1 MLRVAIVDDDIIY
14 VKELCAHLKR
24 YQKEQQLDIQI
35 TTFSSGFE
43 LISEYEPQYD
53 ILLLDIEMPHL
64 NGMEVAKSIRQADP
78 YAVIVF
84 ITNTAKY
91 AINGYEVNA
100 FDYMM
105 KPIEYTQFAIK
116 FSAAIDV
123 IVKKEDISILVPI
136 KDGLRQVKAQDI
148 LFIEVRDHWLHIF
161 TKDGEYKMLGI
172 LKEMEAKLSEHHFI
186 RCNKSNLIHLQHITR
201 MRPDSVIMHGNHE
214 IKISRSKRKEV
225 QAAFVGYYNQMRW

>member
-1 MLRVAIVDDDIIY
+1 MLKVAIVDDDSIY
-14 VKELCAHLKR
+14 IHELNAHLMRFKAE
-24 YQKEQQLDIQI
+24 KGIEIQV

-43 LISEYEPQYD
+43 LISDYEPIYD

-64 NGMEVAKSIRQADP
+64 NGMELAKSIRKSDP

-116 FSAAIDV
+116 FSAAIEV
-123 IVKKEDISILVPI
+123 IVKRSEYSILVPTQ
-136 KDGLRQVKAQDI
+136 DGSRHIKAQEI
-148 LFIEVRDHWLHIF
+148 IFIEVRDHWIFIF
-161 TKDGEYKMLGI
+161 TKDGEFKMLGI
-172 LKEMEAKLSEHHFI
+172 LKEMETQLSAYHFI
-186 RCNKSNLIHLQHITR
+186 RCNKSNLINLQHVTR
-201 MRPDSVIMHGNHE
+201 MRSYSVVMQGDHE
-214 IKISRSKRKEV
+214 LKVSRGKRKEV
-225 QAAFVGYYNQMRW
+225 QNAFISYYNNMRW